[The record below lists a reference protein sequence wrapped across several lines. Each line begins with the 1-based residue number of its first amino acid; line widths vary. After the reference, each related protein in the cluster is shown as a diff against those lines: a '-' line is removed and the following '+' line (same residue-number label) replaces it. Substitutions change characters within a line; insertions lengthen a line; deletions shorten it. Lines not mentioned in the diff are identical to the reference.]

1 MKSRWRSF
9 CENLAC
15 LIPITLCFLGALG
28 LQHVNLAKW
37 TEIAMAVGCA
47 IASLIIWIF
56 LSFDKEDSVNKIKNE
71 LQEKTRKYEEGL
83 ARKEKERAEK
93 FNSRIKAQQ
102 REEELFWQ
110 IVKSENCFSK
120 AASMYADFKD
130 VIIEGAQNWLLSKDR
145 PIAMYGTA
153 NQTLTQIKQDFHELI
168 QLHKAM
174 QYKYEF
180 LLAVFPEL
188 ENILNNETKLLDL
201 PSKPEPDIDIKKL
214 YQEKTDARIIEKKEL
229 NEIKRLYKAE
239 QERQL
244 FQLTTKQN
252 NEHRIIKEQYD
263 EATKKLNEERK
274 IFELVTLNNA
284 TFKNTASLYADYKAM
299 LIEDARYWLL
309 HKKMPI
315 RAYGSTDETLKQ
327 LKKDHRT
334 AVAQLKEMQYKY
346 DFLLSVFPE
355 LATYLDDEQSLAE
368 IAEYDIEDVKENYD
382 RVIDFVPREEYERLT
397 PTERNQLALDRY
409 VEGRKKSARIAGF
422 DYEMYCCHKLR
433 QNGFEVEEFGIQNGL
448 EDLGRDIIA
457 KKGGK
462 TYVIQCKRYK
472 KDCQVHEN
480 TICQIFGTSIHYR
493 NTATSEV
500 VPVLITTGEVSKTA
514 REFAEILNVE
524 IRQWEMEDYPRIKAN
539 INNGQ
544 KIYHLPFDQQYWRT
558 IIEPEKGEAYYMTV
572 AEAEQNGFRRA
583 MRHTFA

>member
-1 MKSRWRSF
+1 MKKYIWEAVGYTVLSWTIGF
-9 CENLAC
+9 FVCY
-15 LIPITLCFLGALG
+15 FLDPKEGYGFFLVPAIATVVFAIIYYFRCYSL
-28 LQHVNLAKW
+28 NEDIEYEELAKQRI
-37 TEIAMAVGCA
+37 ER
-47 IASLIIWIF
+47 
-56 LSFDKEDSVNKIKNE
+56 EY
-71 LQEKTRKYEEGL
+71 QRKYEECKRNIEYDT
-83 ARKEKERAEK
+83 RKEYIEYRNNIERQYKELLIQANEYKKRVTEELHQKRAELDK
-93 FNSRIKAQQ
+93 ES
-102 REEELFWQ
+102 
-110 IVKSENCFSK
+110 
-120 AASMYADFKD
+120 FK
-130 VIIEGAQNWLLSKDR
+130 IN
-145 PIAMYGTA
+145 T
-153 NQTLTQIKQDFHELI
+153 
-168 QLHKAM
+168 LHK
-174 QYKYEF
+174 
-180 LLAVFPEL
+180 
-188 ENILNNETKLLDL
+188 
-201 PSKPEPDIDIKKL
+201 
-214 YQEKTDARIIEKKEL
+214 
-229 NEIKRLYKAE
+229 
-239 QERQL
+239 
-244 FQLTTKQN
+244 
-252 NEHRIIKEQYD
+252 
-263 EATKKLNEERK
+263 
-274 IFELVTLNNA
+274 NNA
-284 TFKNTASLYADYKAM
+284 IIKNTASLYAD
-299 LIEDARYWLL
+299 IEDMQIEKAHKYLL
-309 HKKMPI
+309 TKERPI
-315 RAYGSTDETLKQ
+315 TLGGKTDETLRQ
-327 LKKDHRT
+327 IKKMHRT

-368 IAEYDIEDVKENYD
+368 IAEYDMEDVKENYD

-409 VEGRKKSARIAGF
+409 IEGRKKSARIAGF

-472 KDCQVHEN
+472 KDCLVHEN

-558 IIEPEKGEAYYMTV
+558 IIEPEKGEGYYMTV
-572 AEAEQNGFRRA
+572 AEVEQNGFRRA

>member
-1 MKSRWRSF
+1 MKKDIWEAIGFLVLSWIIGGFVCCFLWHKREF
-9 CENLAC
+9 PMF
-15 LIPITLCFLGALG
+15 LIPTFATFVFALIYMIRREDFRK
-28 LQHVNLAKW
+28 HIESEK
-37 TEIAMAVGCA
+37 
-47 IASLIIWIF
+47 
-56 LSFDKEDSVNKIKNE
+56 LSAQRTRRE
-71 LQEKTRKYEEGL
+71 LEQKYEEYQSYL
-83 ARKEKERAEK
+83 EYDTRKECIEYKNNIERQYKELLIQANEYKKKVTEELRQKRAELDK
-93 FNSRIKAQQ
+93 ES
-102 REEELFWQ
+102 
-110 IVKSENCFSK
+110 
-120 AASMYADFKD
+120 FK
-130 VIIEGAQNWLLSKDR
+130 IN
-145 PIAMYGTA
+145 T
-153 NQTLTQIKQDFHELI
+153 
-168 QLHKAM
+168 LHK
-174 QYKYEF
+174 
-180 LLAVFPEL
+180 
-188 ENILNNETKLLDL
+188 
-201 PSKPEPDIDIKKL
+201 
-214 YQEKTDARIIEKKEL
+214 
-229 NEIKRLYKAE
+229 
-239 QERQL
+239 
-244 FQLTTKQN
+244 
-252 NEHRIIKEQYD
+252 
-263 EATKKLNEERK
+263 
-274 IFELVTLNNA
+274 NNA
-284 TFKNTASLYADYKAM
+284 IIKNTASLYAD
-299 LIEDARYWLL
+299 IEDMQIEKAHKYLL
-309 HKKMPI
+309 TKERPI
-315 RAYGSTDETLKQ
+315 TLGGKTDETLRQ
-327 LKKDHRT
+327 IKKMHRT

-368 IAEYDIEDVKENYD
+368 IAEYNMEDVKENYD

-409 VEGRKKSARIAGF
+409 IEGRKKSARIAGF

-472 KDCQVHEN
+472 KDCLVHEN

-558 IIEPEKGEAYYMTV
+558 IIEPEKGEGYYMTV
-572 AEAEQNGFRRA
+572 AEVEQNGFRRA